1 MHANKEDLT
10 RSTGNRCSAV
20 RCSNNTRICPC
31 VHNDWPLTPPWLTL
45 RPLSFVFFSSTVPI
59 VKWQCI
65 HCLSLQC
72 SGTGCSFEGLVCYGS
87 SARFTSLIDA
97 VAQLTLHSSSP
108 DSG

>member
-1 MHANKEDLT
+1 MAY
-10 RSTGNRCSAV
+10 S
-20 RCSNNTRICPC
+20 PF
-31 VHNDWPLTPPWLTL
+31 
-45 RPLSFVFFSSTVPI
+45 SFFRLFFSTVPI